1 MKKLLCVLMFG
12 MVFGQDTI
20 TTREY
25 NISITGEET
34 NINIM
39 ELIGVG
45 EGNYFVEIM
54 YIENAVYE
62 NNGYNLE
69 IVSDS
74 GMNGGYGWDM
84 MMQGSYYC
92 PFQVS
97 NDFPTITTSSSNGW
111 FSSGNMILHI
121 SGKFDEDVGLQGD
134 MNDDDNLDVLDVV
147 VMVEIILGGGMG
159 DVGDLL
165 NTVTG

>member
-25 NISITGEET
+25 NISITEFEDWDI
-34 NINIM
+34 INIM
-39 ELIGVG
+39 ELIGAG

-62 NNGYNLE
+62 NNGYGYSLQV
-69 IVSDS
+69 VSES
-74 GMNGGYGWDM
+74 GMSGGYSWNVMTTG
-84 MMQGSYYC
+84 GYYC

-121 SGKFDEDVGLQGD
+121 SGRFDSDVGLQGD
-134 MNDDDNLDVLDVV
+134 MNDDGSLDVLDVV
-147 VMVEIILGGGMG
+147 EILDIILQI
-159 DVGDLL
+159 
-165 NTVTG
+165 N